1 MQCQMWLIIPWFLVK
16 IRPKLPKISSEDLTK
31 NCLKLRLKIR
41 PKNCLILLL
50 KIRPKNCFK
59 IAYEDLLINQMPVR
73 LLPVGLLQV
82 RLLPVDFC
90 WSDFCQLDFCQL
102 DFCQL
107 DFCQLDF
114 CQLDFCM
121 SGSYDNCRLRH
132 LLTVTLC
139 VLIIHAIPICML
151 RVNDCFR
158 LSRPSLLLL
167 TPKYKTVNNAIWQ
180 REQRLIFDL

>member
-1 MQCQMWLIIPWFLVK
+1 MLRSAIVIAQLAILLIWKYCYWQKYDWLNGNQLLVKNTATKNTMQCQMWLIIPWFLVK

-59 IAYEDLLINQMPVR
+59 IAYEDLLTNQMPVR

-90 WSDFCQLDFCQL
+90 WSDFCQLDFCH
-102 DFCQL
+102 
-107 DFCQLDF
+107 LDF

-132 LLTVTLC
+132 LPTRTF
-139 VLIIHAIPICML
+139 A
-151 RVNDCFR
+151 
-158 LSRPSLLLL
+158 SRNKL
-167 TPKYKTVNNAIWQ
+167 
-180 REQRLIFDL
+180 